1 MYAEKEQKEKKN
13 IFEPMKRKKL
23 PPINSEEHFL
33 EIAELST
40 YSPD

>member
-1 MYAEKEQKEKKN
+1 MLKRSKKKKKN

-33 EIAELST
+33 EITELST